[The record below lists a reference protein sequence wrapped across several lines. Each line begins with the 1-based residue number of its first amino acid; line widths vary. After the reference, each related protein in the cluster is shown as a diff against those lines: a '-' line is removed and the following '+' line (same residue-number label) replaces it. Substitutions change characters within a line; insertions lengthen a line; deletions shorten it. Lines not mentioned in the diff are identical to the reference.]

1 MMGAIRGSVKSPSGG
16 ARAEVAI
23 LVEEGPPHPDVAT
36 LTDESGC
43 FVLSGLSAGAYRVSA
58 YVDGVRAASQQVQV
72 GHDAPAVIEFTLN
85 NP

>member
-1 MMGAIRGSVKSPSGG
+1 
-16 ARAEVAI
+16 
-23 LVEEGPPHPDVAT
+23 VAT